1 MGHHDGSP
9 SRGGGGMNE
18 AMEGLAREVER
29 LAARAGADPAASDD
43 VSVIVR
49 RLAEA
54 REILDRM
61 EAKGPNGLD
70 ADGET
75 RAQIR
80 VLRHDLVNALG
91 AIDNYAE
98 LISDDCAGLREETGA
113 VRGAVRDVI
122 ARVRRGAP
130 QPTG

>member
-1 MGHHDGSP
+1 MNDPVQGL
-9 SRGGGGMNE
+9 SRE
-18 AMEGLAREVER
+18 VDRLARR
-29 LAARAGADPAASDD
+29 AAGDAAAAED

-49 RLAEA
+49 RLADA
-54 REILDRM
+54 RDILARM
-61 EAKGPNGLD
+61 DATGPDTLD
-70 ADGET
+70 ANGET
-75 RAQIR
+75 RADSR

-98 LISDDCAGLREETGA
+98 LIGDDCAGLREETGA

-130 QPTG
+130 QPMG